1 MWDMISVPQGEKES
15 KMSPARKQQALSK
28 EVREAILKVIE
39 GGDAEEIAR
48 GIGIEPAQLLA
59 MRETFVEH
67 SMRQALLGE
76 AAERKIGRNEPC
88 PCGSGK
94 KYKRCCLAKHEK
106 AREFLR
112 ETRPQDIQQT
122 EKQESLPPYV
132 VAGFDLLAAE
142 KYEEASAHAR
152 ELLKTHPED
161 DRLHDTLVTGL
172 LASGRY
178 EEAIA
183 VARTRWEV
191 AREEKAFYLAH
202 GYHRRQPEGEDA
214 SPPHFYAPETWL
226 EKYWIAVKA
235 KEHRGLVA
243 EPRDPYLDELI
254 TELLAVNDRE
264 RFPDQKE
271 KGLEERRK
279 ALQPT
284 LDKLKNAGPGAV
296 PYLLQVVWRYSW
308 ATLLIPE
315 LLAHFGTDLATRSLI
330 DISMFGY
337 HFVSESCLKHLEALG
352 AAALPSIREALR
364 RDPEFD
370 PIKVGLIAM
379 LANVEAPE
387 VDRILEDLLDHD
399 EPVVVDWAGLGLG
412 KRKRVDLLER
422 LEKAAARIGKA
433 PRLTWAID
441 HLRKLQGK
449 GPTT

>member
-1 MWDMISVPQGEKES
+1 
-15 KMSPARKQQALSK
+15 MSPARKQQSLSK
-28 EVREAILKVIE
+28 EVRDAILKVID
-39 GGDAEEIAR
+39 GGNAEEIAKD
-48 GIGIEPAQLLA
+48 IGMESAQLLSL
-59 MRETFVEH
+59 RDTFVEH
-67 SMRQALLGE
+67 SVRQALLGE

-94 KYKRCCLAKHEK
+94 KYKKCCLAKHEK
-106 AREFLR
+106 ARGFLR
-112 ETRPQDIQQT
+112 ETRAQDIQQT
-122 EKQESLPPYV
+122 DKEEGLPPYV
-132 VAGFDLLAAE
+132 ATGFDLLAAE
-142 KYEEASAHAR
+142 KYEEASAYAA
-152 ELLKTHPED
+152 ELLETHPED
-161 DRLHDTLVTGL
+161 DRLHDTLVTAL

-178 EEAIA
+178 DDATAIS
-183 VARTRWEV
+183 RTRWQV
-191 AREEKAFYLAH
+191 AREEKVFYLAH
-202 GYHRRQPEGEDA
+202 GYHRRQPQGEEA

-235 KEHRGLVA
+235 KEYRALLP
-243 EPRDPYLDELI
+243 EPRDPGLDELV
-254 TELLAVNDRE
+254 TTLLAVNDRE

-279 ALQPT
+279 ALEPT
-284 LDKLKNAGPGAV
+284 LDELKNAGAAAI

-308 ATLLIPE
+308 ATLFIPE
-315 LLAHFGTDLATRSLI
+315 LLAHFGTELATRSLI

-352 AAALPSIREALR
+352 SKVVLPIREALR

-379 LANVEAPE
+379 VANVQAPE

-412 KRKRVDLLER
+412 KRKRIDLLER

-441 HLRKLQGK
+441 HLKKL
-449 GPTT
+449 

>member
-1 MWDMISVPQGEKES
+1 
-15 KMSPARKQQALSK
+15 MSPRLKQQPLRK
-28 EVREAILKVIE
+28 EVRDAILQLIQ
-39 GGDAEEIAR
+39 GGNPEEIAR
-48 GIGIEPAQLLA
+48 RVGVEPTQLLA
-59 MRETFVEH
+59 MRDAFVEQTT
-67 SMRQALLGE
+67 RQALLGE
-76 AAERKIGRNEPC
+76 AGSRKIRRNEPC

-94 KYKRCCLAKHEK
+94 KYKKCCVAKHEK

-112 ETRPQDIQQT
+112 ETRTQDF
-122 EKQESLPPYV
+122 QEGGKEEGLPPHV
-132 VAGFDLLAAE
+132 VTGFDLLAAE
-142 KYEEASAHAR
+142 KYDEASAHAA

-172 LASGRY
+172 LAAGRY
-178 EEAIA
+178 DDAIA
-183 VARTRWEV
+183 ISRSRWEV

-202 GYHRRQPEGEDA
+202 GYHRRQAQGEDA

-235 KEHRGLVA
+235 KEYRALLP
-243 EPRDPYLDELI
+243 EPRDPYLDALI
-254 TELLAVNDRE
+254 TELLAVNDRA

-279 ALQPT
+279 ALEPT
-284 LDKLKNAGPGAV
+284 LDKVKSSGPAAI

-308 ATLLIPE
+308 ATLFIPE
-315 LLAHFGTDLATRSLI
+315 LLAHFGTDLPTRSLI

-352 AAALPSIREALR
+352 AAALPLIREVLR
-364 RDPEFD
+364 RDPKFD

-379 LANVEAPE
+379 VANIQAPE

-399 EPVVVDWAGLGLG
+399 EPAVVDWAGLGLG
-412 KRKRVDLLER
+412 RRKRTDLVPA

-433 PRLTWAID
+433 PRLTWAIG
-441 HLRKLQGK
+441 HLKKMKEK
-449 GPTT
+449 GPAS

>member
-1 MWDMISVPQGEKES
+1 VEKES
-15 KMSPARKQQALSK
+15 NMSPARKRQSSSK
-28 EVREAILKVIE
+28 EVRDAILKVID
-39 GGDAEEIAR
+39 GGNAEEIAK
-48 GIGIEPAQLLA
+48 GIGLEPAQLLSL
-59 MRETFVEH
+59 RDTFVEH
-67 SMRQALLGE
+67 SVGQALLGE

-106 AREFLR
+106 ARDFLR
-112 ETRPQDIQQT
+112 ETRAQDIQQT
-122 EKQESLPPYV
+122 DKEESLPPYV
-132 VAGFDLLAAE
+132 ITGFDLLAAE
-142 KYEEASAHAR
+142 NYEAASAQAA

-161 DRLHDTLVTGL
+161 DRLHDTLATGL

-183 VARTRWEV
+183 VSRTRWEV

-202 GYHRRQPEGEDA
+202 GYHRRQPQGEEA

-226 EKYWIAVKA
+226 EKYWIAA
-235 KEHRGLVA
+235 RAREYRALLP
-243 EPRDPYLDELI
+243 EPRDPYLDQLV
-254 TELLAVNDRE
+254 TELLAVNDRK

-279 ALQPT
+279 ALEPT
-284 LDKLKNAGPGAV
+284 LDALKDAGPAAI
-296 PYLLQVVWRYSW
+296 PYLLQVVRRYSW
-308 ATLLIPE
+308 ATLFIPK

-352 AAALPSIREALR
+352 AAALPPIREALR
-364 RDPEFD
+364 RYPEFD

-379 LANVEAPE
+379 VANVQAPE

-412 KRKRVDLLER
+412 KRKRIDLLER

-441 HLRKLQGK
+441 HLKK
-449 GPTT
+449 VKEKHPIT

>member
-1 MWDMISVPQGEKES
+1 
-15 KMSPARKQQALSK
+15 
-28 EVREAILKVIE
+28 
-39 GGDAEEIAR
+39 
-48 GIGIEPAQLLA
+48 
-59 MRETFVEH
+59 
-67 SMRQALLGE
+67 MRQTLLGE
-76 AAERKIGRNEPC
+76 AATRKIGRNEPC

-94 KYKRCCLAKHEK
+94 KYKKCCLAKHEK
-106 AREFLR
+106 AREFLK
-112 ETRPQDIQQT
+112 ETRAQDIQQT
-122 EKQESLPPYV
+122 DKEEGLPPFV
-132 VAGFDLLAAE
+132 VTGFDLLAAE
-142 KYEEASAHAR
+142 NYEAASAHAT

-178 EEAIA
+178 DDA
-183 VARTRWEV
+183 VAICRSRWAV

-202 GYHRRQPEGEDA
+202 GYHRRQPQGEEA
-214 SPPHFYAPETWL
+214 SRPHFYAPETWL
-226 EKYWIAVKA
+226 EKHWIAAKA
-235 KEHRGLVA
+235 KEYRGLLA
-243 EPRDPYLDELI
+243 EPRDSYLDEVI
-254 TELLAVNDRE
+254 AELLAVNDRK

-279 ALQPT
+279 ALEPT
-284 LDKLKNAGPGAV
+284 LDKFKNAGPAAI

-308 ATLLIPE
+308 ATLFIPE
-315 LLAHFGTDLATRSLI
+315 LLAHFGTDLAIRSLI

-352 AAALPSIREALR
+352 AAALPPIRAALR

-370 PIKVGLIAM
+370 PIKLGLIAM
-379 LANVEAPE
+379 LANVQAQE

-441 HLRKLQGK
+441 HLRKLEEK

>member
-1 MWDMISVPQGEKES
+1 
-15 KMSPARKQQALSK
+15 MSPARKQQSLSK
-28 EVREAILKVIE
+28 EVRDAILKVID
-39 GGDAEEIAR
+39 GGNAEEIAR
-48 GIGIEPAQLLA
+48 SIEMEPAQLLA
-59 MRETFVEH
+59 LRDAFVEH
-67 SMRQALLGE
+67 SVRQALLGE

-94 KYKRCCLAKHEK
+94 KYKKCCLAKHEK
-106 AREFLR
+106 ARDFLR
-112 ETRPQDIQQT
+112 ETQAQDIEQT
-122 EKQESLPPYV
+122 DKEEGLPPYV
-132 VAGFDLLAAE
+132 VTGFDLLATE
-142 KYEEASAHAR
+142 KYEAASAHAA

-178 EEAIA
+178 DEAIA
-183 VARTRWEV
+183 ISRSRWEV

-202 GYHRRQPEGEDA
+202 GYHRRQPQGEEA
-214 SPPHFYAPETWL
+214 SPPHFYAPDTWL
-226 EKYWIAVKA
+226 EKYWIAAKA
-235 KEHRGLVA
+235 KEYRALLP
-243 EPRDPYLDELI
+243 EPRDPHLDELG
-254 TELLAVNDRE
+254 TELLAVNDRK

-279 ALQPT
+279 ALEPT
-284 LDKLKNAGPGAV
+284 LDALKSAGPAAI

-308 ATLLIPE
+308 ATLFIPE
-315 LLAHFGTDLATRSLI
+315 LLAHFGTDLANRSLI

-352 AAALPSIREALR
+352 AAALPLIREALR

-379 LANVEAPE
+379 LANIQAPE
-387 VDRILEDLLDHD
+387 VDRILEKLLDHD
-399 EPVVVDWAGLGLG
+399 ESVVVDWAGLGLG

-441 HLRKLQGK
+441 HLKKVKEK
-449 GPTT
+449 GPVT

>member
-1 MWDMISVPQGEKES
+1 
-15 KMSPARKQQALSK
+15 MSPARKQQPLSN
-28 EVREAILKVIE
+28 EVRDAILKVID
-39 GGDAEEIAR
+39 GGNAEEIAR
-48 GIGIEPAQLLA
+48 SIQMEPAQLLA
-59 MRETFVEH
+59 MRDTFVEH
-67 SMRQALLGE
+67 SVRQALLGE

-94 KYKRCCLAKHEK
+94 KYKKCCLAKHEK

-112 ETRPQDIQQT
+112 ETRAQDIQQPDK
-122 EKQESLPPYV
+122 EESLPPYV
-132 VAGFDLLAAE
+132 VTGFDLLAAE
-142 KYEEASAHAR
+142 KYEEASAHAA

-178 EEAIA
+178 DEAIA

-202 GYHRRQPEGEDA
+202 GYHERRPQGEEA
-214 SPPHFYAPETWL
+214 PPAHFYAPETWL

-235 KEHRGLVA
+235 KEYRALLP
-243 EPRDPYLDELI
+243 EPRDRGLDELV
-254 TELLAVNDRE
+254 TTLLAVNDPE

-271 KGLEERRK
+271 KGLAERRK
-279 ALQPT
+279 ALEPT
-284 LDKLKNAGPGAV
+284 LDKLKNAGPAAI
-296 PYLLQVVWRYSW
+296 PYLLHVVWRYSW
-308 ATLLIPE
+308 ATFFIPE

-352 AAALPSIREALR
+352 STVVPPIREALR

-370 PIKVGLIAM
+370 PIKVQLIAM

-387 VDRILEDLLDHD
+387 VDEILEGLLNHE
-399 EPVVVDWAGLGLG
+399 EPVVVDWAGLALG
-412 KRKRVDLLER
+412 KRKRVELLET

-433 PRLTWAID
+433 PRLAWAID
-441 HLRKLQGK
+441 QLKKIRESLES
-449 GPTT
+449 

>member
-1 MWDMISVPQGEKES
+1 MLPEYPRVEKES
-15 KMSPARKQQALSK
+15 NMSPARQEQSFSK
-28 EVREAILKVIE
+28 EVRDAILKVID
-39 GGDAEEIAR
+39 GGNAEEIAK
-48 GIGIEPAQLLA
+48 GIGMEPVQLLSLRDA
-59 MRETFVEH
+59 FVEH

-88 PCGSGK
+88 PCGTGK
-94 KYKRCCLAKHEK
+94 KYKKCCLAKHDK
-106 AREFLR
+106 ARDLLR
-112 ETRPQDIQQT
+112 ETRTQDIQQADKA
-122 EKQESLPPYV
+122 EGLPPFV
-132 VAGFDLLAAE
+132 VTGFDLLAAE
-142 KYEEASAHAR
+142 KYEAASAHAA

-172 LASGRY
+172 LASARHDD
-178 EEAIA
+178 AIA
-183 VARTRWEV
+183 ISRSRWEV

-202 GYHRRQPEGEDA
+202 GYHRRLPQGEEA
-214 SPPHFYAPETWL
+214 SAPHFYAPETWL
-226 EKYWIAVKA
+226 EKYWIAAKA
-235 KEHRGLVA
+235 KEYRALLP
-243 EPRDPYLDELI
+243 EPRDPHLDELI

-279 ALQPT
+279 ALEPT
-284 LDKLKNAGPGAV
+284 LDKIKKVGPAAI
-296 PYLLQVVWRYSW
+296 PYLLQVVWRFSW
-308 ATLLIPE
+308 ATLFVPE
-315 LLAHFGTDLATRSLI
+315 LLAHFRTDLANRSLI

-352 AAALPSIREALR
+352 ATVLPLIREALR

-379 LANVEAPE
+379 VANLQAPE

-412 KRKRVDLLER
+412 KRNRVDLLER

-433 PRLTWAID
+433 PRLIWAID
-441 HLRKLQGK
+441 HLRKVKEK
-449 GPTT
+449 GPIG